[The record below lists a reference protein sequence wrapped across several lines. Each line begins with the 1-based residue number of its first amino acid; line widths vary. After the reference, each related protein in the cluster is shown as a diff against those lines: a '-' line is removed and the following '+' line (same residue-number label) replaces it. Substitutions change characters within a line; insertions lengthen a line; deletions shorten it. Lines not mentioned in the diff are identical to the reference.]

1 MSLAFADPVPA
12 VQKEGSSHSFVVVKD
27 ASGKLIAIGDE
38 VDIARGNEVR
48 SRLIFHFRDG
58 SIDDERTVFTQGKV
72 LRLVSDHHIQKGP
85 SFKEPL
91 DLEINV
97 PASTVTYHE
106 IKDGKD
112 EVKIDHMNLP
122 ADLTN
127 GFVSL
132 ALKNYPANAD
142 EMRLS
147 YIAGGSKPRLVKL
160 AIRPEIDDDFY
171 IAGSRRRA
179 KRFNIHIDLGG
190 VAGVIAPAIGKQPA
204 DIKMWLMDGEVPT
217 FLKMEGAFYQ
227 QGPTWITEV
236 ASPVWSQ
243 SQK

>member
-12 VQKEGSSHSFVVVKD
+12 VEKQGSSHSFVVVKD
-27 ASGKLIAIGDE
+27 ISGKLIAIGDE
-38 VDIARGNEVR
+38 VDVARGNQVR

-72 LRLVSDHHIQKGP
+72 LRLINDRHIQRGP

-97 PASTVTYHE
+97 PAGTVTYHE

-112 EVKIDHMNLP
+112 EVKTDHMDLP
-122 ADLTN
+122 PDLSN

-132 ALKNYPANAD
+132 ALKNFPANAD

-147 YIAGGSKPRLVKL
+147 YIAGGSRPRIVKL
-160 AIRPEIDDDFY
+160 AIKPDVEDTFY

-190 VAGVIAPAIGKQPA
+190 VAGLLAPAIGKQPA
-204 DIKMWLMDGEVPT
+204 DIKMWVMDGEVPT
-217 FLKMEGAFYQ
+217 FLRMEGSFYQ

-243 SQK
+243 RAK